1 MGMGGGHVAGFN
13 ESDDDAVRV
22 IQAAI
27 DHGVR
32 FIDTAWDYGMGRSEE
47 LMGRAIDGRRSEL
60 FVMTKVC
67 ARDRAGA
74 VSNLED
80 SLRRMQVDVIDL
92 WQFHEINYA
101 NDDELVFAADGAA
114 EAAEQALRDGK
125 VRFAGCTGHKDPAY
139 LMAMLGHEFPWST
152 VQMPVTVMDRHY
164 KSFIDTVLPEAQR
177 RGIGVIGMKA
187 LGGRAQF
194 LSHAGVSLEECL
206 RFALSQPI
214 STLVSGMT
222 TVEEVV
228 QNTEVARQFVPMTT
242 EEQEALLARVRPVA
256 ADGRF
261 EYYKSTQHFDAK
273 VHRDQHGFPDPPG
286 THHGA
291 EDT

>member
-1 MGMGGGHVAGFN
+1 MGMGGGHVAGYN
-13 ESDDDAVRV
+13 ESDEDAVRV
-22 IQAAI
+22 IRAAI

-47 LMGRAIDGRRSEL
+47 LMGQAIDGRRSEL

-74 VSNLED
+74 LANLDD
-80 SLRRMQVDVIDL
+80 SLRRLRVDVIDL

-101 NDDELVFAADGAA
+101 TDEELTFAADGAA

-125 VRFAGCTGHKDPAY
+125 VRFIGCTGHKDPAY
-139 LMAMLGHEFPWST
+139 LMAMLRHEFPWST
-152 VQMPVTVMDRHY
+152 VQMPVTVLDRHY

-222 TVEEVV
+222 TVEEVA
-228 QNTEVARQFVPMTT
+228 QNTEVARRFAPMTG
-242 EEQEALLARVRPVA
+242 EEQAALLERVRPVA

-261 EYYKSTQHFDAK
+261 EYYKSTQHFDSV
-273 VHRDQHGFPDPPG
+273 VHRDQHGFADPPG
-286 THHGA
+286 TAHG
-291 EDT
+291 EEHT